1 MATTAVWTKIEEE
14 CAVGVLREALDKL
27 DTKNGDVS
35 LDFSPVQQIDAGIV
49 RALEELANRAD
60 DKGVR
65 VSLRGVKV
73 EVYKVLKLVKL
84 SSRFV
89 FV

>member
-14 CAVGVLREALDKL
+14 FAVEVLREAMDKL
-27 DTKNGDVS
+27 DTENGDVT

-49 RALEELANRAD
+49 RAMEELADRAD

-65 VSLRGVKV
+65 VTLRGVKV
-73 EVYKVLKLVKL
+73 DVYKVLKLVKL

>member
-1 MATTAVWTKIEEE
+1 MATTAVWTKIEQEF
-14 CAVGVLREALDKL
+14 AVEVLREALDKV
-27 DTKNGDVS
+27 DRENGDVT
-35 LDFSPVQQIDAGIV
+35 LDFSSLQQIDAGMV
-49 RALEELANRAD
+49 RAMEELADRAD

-65 VSLRGVKV
+65 VTLRGVRV
-73 EVYKVLKLVKL
+73 DVYKVLKLVKL